1 MEGEQ
6 RQLDS
11 RIIDTHLHFSVC
23 ILINMKH
30 ACRCT
35 LLTQALCTPR
45 SPLPSCHC
53 SGGSIMA
60 VRPDATKAQQTNSL
74 TSGDGG
80 RNKRKHSP
88 SLLLNSCQ
96 TPSHHRS
103 CYRKA
108 ALEFEAVGV
117 SSGRFSKKQKVSA
130 FWQFSPTVSGLFFCH
145 CFCFLLELEGFLF
158 IRTKSDSC
166 HFLFS
171 PLSVGYYRMMIV
183 HTPKHVYNR
192 NAHNNPLY
200 PTTVRSNWCWNKL
213 RWVFRQL
220 FSLTNLRLCQTN

>member
-1 MEGEQ
+1 MY
-6 RQLDS
+6 
-11 RIIDTHLHFSVC
+11 
-23 ILINMKH
+23 
-30 ACRCT
+30 
-35 LLTQALCTPR
+35 LLTQALSTPQ

-53 SGGSIMA
+53 SGCSIMA
-60 VRPDATKAQQTNSL
+60 VWPDTTKAQQTNSL

-96 TPSHHRS
+96 TPSHHRT

-117 SSGRFSKKQKVSA
+117 SSGRFSQKQKVSA
-130 FWQFSPTVSGLFFCH
+130 FWQFSPTVSGLFFVIVFVSCWSSKDS
-145 CFCFLLELEGFLF
+145 CLLQPSLILVIFYFPPFLLV
-158 IRTKSDSC
+158 I
-166 HFLFS
+166 
-171 PLSVGYYRMMIV
+171 MMIV
-183 HTPKHVYNR
+183 HTPKHVHNR

-213 RWVFRQL
+213 WWVFRQL
-220 FSLTNLRLCQTN
+220 LSLTNLRLCQTNFVGATFESLSNWSLFTSSSSHRLYLYRQRECH